1 MAHLSTRPGGG
12 ISLRR
17 AGLPL
22 LAALLLGIAV
32 PLLWSGG
39 QVVAGLQQLPWR
51 MLLLGLAMI
60 ALSWCCNASR
70 LHVLAGGL
78 GHHLGWWRSLGTIM
92 ATEFAIC
99 ATPGGTG
106 GPLVFAQLLGSRGL
120 SGATALA
127 LYAFAQLSDMLVFAV
142 ALLVFAISLH
152 DFSNRVVSGDQLW
165 LLLPF
170 AVGVLTAA
178 VAALRHYRPVLR
190 ISGHALRGLGV
201 SARWQRRS
209 ARWALQFRK
218 GVTLLVRLPRWRLAL
233 AFALCFAH
241 WVARYSVLLLLI
253 WALGKSIP
261 WAYLYAIQMIS
272 LAAGQLVPLPG
283 GSGGVELAM
292 SALLAPYLQPA
303 AAAGVV
309 LGWRFATY
317 HWYLLAGAPV
327 FALMAGSRLWQALWR
342 SSDKD
347 EPLPLSDDER

>member
-1 MAHLSTRPGGG
+1 MRLS
-12 ISLRR
+12 LR

-39 QVVAGLQQLPWR
+39 QVLAGLRQLPWGA
-51 MLLLGLAMI
+51 LLIGLALI
-60 ALSWCCNASR
+60 VASWCCNAGR
-70 LHVLAGGL
+70 LQLLAGGL
-78 GHHLGWWRSLGTIM
+78 GHPLGWWRSLGTVM

-106 GPLVFAQLLGSRGL
+106 GPLVFTHLVGARGPG
-120 SGATALA
+120 GAGALA

-152 DFSNRVVSGDQLW
+152 DFSNRVMSGQQIW

-170 AVGVLTAA
+170 ALGVLALAA
-178 VAALRHYRPVLR
+178 VALRHYRPVLH

-201 SARWQRRS
+201 SQRWRRRT
-209 ARWALQFRK
+209 ARWALKFRK
-218 GVTLLVRLPRWRLAL
+218 GLTLLVRLPRWRLAL
-233 AFALCFAH
+233 TLVLCAAH
-241 WVARYSVLLLLI
+241 WAARYSVLFLLI
-253 WALGKSIP
+253 DALGKSIP
-261 WAYLYAIQMIS
+261 WAYLYAIQMIA
-272 LAAGQLVPLPG
+272 LGAGQLVPLPG

-292 SALLAPYLQPA
+292 SALLAPYLTPTV
-303 AAAGVV
+303 AAGVV

-327 FALMAGSRLWQALWR
+327 FALMAGGQVWRALWR
-342 SSDKD
+342 RESAADG
-347 EPLPLSDDER
+347 